1 MKEVNLALFFFALSI
16 FSFSQTVDM
25 TSRRFFDQIFD
36 YSNNKEFVAAQYTDI
51 KGSPYFSEKWLKGK
65 VFLNDQVCFDNL
77 EIKFDQYNN
86 SFIVNWHDTAFQIS
100 SAVKQIVL
108 YPGSDTLNRLVFKNG
123 YALNEK
129 ITAKTYL
136 EVLAEGKMS
145 FLKYAKKEI
154 DDYTEYGDATK
165 YKRFEEVDRYFIFV
179 NGNFRETA
187 LNKRS
192 LQDVLADKWTP
203 VSEYVT
209 KYKVDVKTENGWKLA
224 VGYYNTL

>member
-1 MKEVNLALFFFALSI
+1 MNGNFNLGTRFLSSLVIINSSHEKSKSCPVLFCS
-16 FSFSQTVDM
+16 
-25 TSRRFFDQIFD
+25 
-36 YSNNKEFVAAQYTDI
+36 
-51 KGSPYFSEKWLKGK
+51 
-65 VFLNDQVCFDNL
+65 
-77 EIKFDQYNN
+77 
-86 SFIVNWHDTAFQIS
+86 
-100 SAVKQIVL
+100 
-108 YPGSDTLNRLVFKNG
+108 
-123 YALNEK
+123 
-129 ITAKTYL
+129 
-136 EVLAEGKMS
+136 
-145 FLKYAKKEI
+145 

-187 LNKRS
+187 LNKKS

>member
-1 MKEVNLALFFFALSI
+1 
-16 FSFSQTVDM
+16 
-25 TSRRFFDQIFD
+25 
-36 YSNNKEFVAAQYTDI
+36 
-51 KGSPYFSEKWLKGK
+51 
-65 VFLNDQVCFDNL
+65 
-77 EIKFDQYNN
+77 
-86 SFIVNWHDTAFQIS
+86 
-100 SAVKQIVL
+100 VL

-136 EVLAEGKMS
+136 GVLAEGKMS

-187 LNKRS
+187 LNKKS

-209 KYKVDVKTENGWKLA
+209 KYKVDVKTENGWKLT

>member
-100 SAVKQIVL
+100 S
-108 YPGSDTLNRLVFKNG
+108 
-123 YALNEK
+123 E
-129 ITAKTYL
+129 
-136 EVLAEGKMS
+136 
-145 FLKYAKKEI
+145 
-154 DDYTEYGDATK
+154 
-165 YKRFEEVDRYFIFV
+165 
-179 NGNFRETA
+179 
-187 LNKRS
+187 
-192 LQDVLADKWTP
+192 
-203 VSEYVT
+203 
-209 KYKVDVKTENGWKLA
+209 
-224 VGYYNTL
+224 